1 MKIHISLNKHSFGFI
16 SVTREES
23 DPKVY
28 SESLLLYRLKLAL
41 NKKSFDLIK
50 KRMWKDGHMMG
61 GDDMQYLRSR
71 NRKAKP
77 GYQIFD
83 GRYAL
88 RLTTEDFNNFE
99 EVKYDVVPLCE
110 LLQMWH
116 SGRVDEWSVPVV

>member
-50 KRMWKDGHMMG
+50 
-61 GDDMQYLRSR
+61 Q
-71 NRKAKP
+71 N
-77 GYQIFD
+77 
-83 GRYAL
+83 
-88 RLTTEDFNNFE
+88 
-99 EVKYDVVPLCE
+99 C
-110 LLQMWH
+110 
-116 SGRVDEWSVPVV
+116 